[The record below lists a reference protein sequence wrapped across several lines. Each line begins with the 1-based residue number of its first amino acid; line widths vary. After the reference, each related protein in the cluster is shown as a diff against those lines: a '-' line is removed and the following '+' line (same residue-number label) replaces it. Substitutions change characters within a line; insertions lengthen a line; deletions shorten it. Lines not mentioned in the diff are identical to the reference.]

1 MSRRLQHGADG
12 WADERAGTRSDVTTR
27 TDPQDPAARPV
38 TSAGDLSPGDVEE
51 LLSTLAKGLR
61 AHQLYE
67 TNNPMYQRF
76 VTALRGAFA
85 ALWERTSALELGVE
99 EHGFRWQGHVLAPS
113 ETRDG
118 LAFLFYKDGIRY
130 LTFLPGF
137 EDEVDRF
144 LDVVRQAR
152 LAGPDEDDLVT
163 LLWEGEFTALRY
175 SYVDILAEGLE
186 LPGPATPQLEPIPID
201 RISLDLAGLETGE
214 GLATGTAGLAVEQD
228 VAAGIRREDFEETLY
243 FLDGAELE
251 AIRAELEKE
260 WARDVRADVL
270 AALFDRLEDQIPA
283 RQSEILGILHQ
294 LLPTFL
300 SRGDLRSAALLV
312 RELDELLT
320 REGVLAGEQRAAAER
335 LLEQLSEPEA
345 MDQLLRALEEGA
357 IDPNAE
363 ELSRFFVRLRPAALP
378 FLVRA
383 TESTRVADL
392 RSRLESAMERLGA
405 EHGAEVVR
413 LLDSPDPLTAQG
425 AARLAGRLRL
435 ADAAPRLAALLGRSE
450 ASVRLAAVEA
460 LVAVRSSAAI
470 EALQGALTDS
480 DRDVRIAAAR
490 GLGTLRYQPA
500 RTRFEEIMQT
510 KRFLDGDLTEK
521 VAFFEAYGSLGAPE
535 SVPVLDKLL
544 NGRGFLGRRPSS
556 ELRACAALALGK
568 IGTPA
573 ARAALERA
581 VGEADPVVR
590 SAVARALRQETGP
603 A

>member
-1 MSRRLQHGADG
+1 M
-12 WADERAGTRSDVTTR
+12 TTR
-27 TDPQDPAARPV
+27 TDLQDPAVGPA

-99 EHGFRWQGHVLAPS
+99 EHGFRWRGHLLAPS

-152 LAGPDEDDLVT
+152 LAGPEDEDDLVT
-163 LLWEGEFTALRY
+163 LLWEREFTALRY

-186 LPGPATPQLEPIPID
+186 LPGPAAPKLEPIPID

-214 GLATGTAGLAVEQD
+214 GLGTATAGSAIEQD
-228 VAAGIRREDFEETLY
+228 VVAGIRREDFEETLY

-260 WARDVRADVL
+260 WARDVKADVL
-270 AALFDRLEDQIPA
+270 AALFDRLEDPIPA

-300 SRGDLRSAALLV
+300 SRGDLRSAAIIV

-320 REGVLAGEQRAAAER
+320 REGVLAGEQRAEAER
-335 LLEQLSEPEA
+335 LLERLSEPEA

-363 ELSRFFVRLRPAALP
+363 ELSRFFVHLRPAALP

-392 RSRLESAMERLGA
+392 RARLESAVDRLGA

-435 ADAAPRLAALLGRSE
+435 VDAAPRLAALLGRPE

-460 LVAVRSSAAI
+460 LVAVRSSTAI
-470 EALQGALTDS
+470 EALQSALTDS
-480 DRDVRIAAAR
+480 DREVRIAAAR
-490 GLGTLRYQPA
+490 GLGALRYQPA
-500 RTRFEEIMQT
+500 RTRFEEIMET

-590 SAVARALRQETGP
+590 SAVARALRQEAGP
-603 A
+603 T